1 MKIISRIWLPV
12 TVFVAFLITLLN
24 RRDIYHDFLE
34 NGRFVSESF
43 FSYGIQIGAWVS
55 STFLLNRLITLL
67 FWDGFIGK
75 ISDRRVPRLPKDVT
89 AIILFSITAL
99 IIASTVFNKDTTK
112 ILAASGAVS
121 IVIGLAL
128 RTIILDLFMGLAIH
142 VDQPFKIGDWIMVHQ
157 NRVETHITAEVIETN
172 WRTTR
177 LRTTKNNMVVVPNS
191 RLGDTIVTNYMK
203 PKPHFRMEVDFT
215 LDFDVSSE
223 RATRVLTAG
232 IRAACEHEGVLVDPE
247 PEVRMK
253 ASTLEGMVYEIRYF
267 ILPKYISPN
276 ESMHLVNNTV
286 LDHLIHS
293 GIVPALSKQEV
304 FLSKREKRSLD
315 ASLDNDLYQLL
326 TRTELFRSLSA
337 EEFNSL
343 LEKMTKRTLREG
355 ESLYHQEETASSM
368 FVCVEGLLISH
379 VDGIE
384 VGQVK
389 AQTIRAGQHFG
400 EGALL
405 GGQLREST
413 ITSST
418 ESLLYEINRNDFD
431 PILAKHQNLEKYLE
445 STHFKSIE
453 EAREAVDKAT
463 ESAKSKPEKKKT
475 TAINKVMRL
484 WPKKRP
490 PKQTF
495 FPEMVS
501 EKNESKEKES

>member
-1 MKIISRIWLPV
+1 MKTISRIWLPAA
-12 TVFVAFLITLLN
+12 VFVAFLITLLN

-34 NGRFVSESF
+34 HGRFVSESVF
-43 FSYGIQIGAWVS
+43 FYGIQIGAWVS
-55 STFLLNRLITLL
+55 STFLLNRLINVF
-67 FWDGFIGK
+67 FWDGFIGR

-99 IIASTVFNKDTTK
+99 LIASTVFDKDTTK

-157 NRVETHITAEVIETN
+157 NRVETHIIAEVIETN

-191 RLGDTIVTNYMK
+191 RLGETIVTNYMK
-203 PKPHFRMEVDFT
+203 PNPHFRMEVDFT
-215 LDFDVSSE
+215 LDFDVSTE

-232 IRAACEHEGVLVDPE
+232 IRAACEHQGVLIEPE

-267 ILPKYISPN
+267 ILPKFISPN

-286 LDHLIHS
+286 LDHLMHS
-293 GIVPALSKQEV
+293 GIVPAHSKQEV

-326 TRTELFRSLSA
+326 TRTKLFRSLDA

-355 ESLYHQEETASSM
+355 EVLYQQEDIANSM

-379 VDGIE
+379 VDGID

-389 AQTIRAGQHFG
+389 SQTIRAGQHFG
-400 EGALL
+400 EGVFL
-405 GGQLREST
+405 GGQWREST

-418 ESLLYEINRNDFD
+418 ESILYEIQRNDFD
-431 PILAKHQNLEKYLE
+431 PILAKYQNLEKYLE
-445 STHFKSIE
+445 STYAKSNE
-453 EAREAVDKAT
+453 EALEAVEKVIELAKT
-463 ESAKSKPEKKKT
+463 EPEKKKK
-475 TAINKVMRL
+475 TAINKMMGL
-484 WPKKRP
+484 WPKKRN

-495 FPEMVS
+495 FPGMTPDS
-501 EKNESKEKES
+501 NESEQKKS

>member
-1 MKIISRIWLPV
+1 M
-12 TVFVAFLITLLN
+12 
-24 RRDIYHDFLE
+24 
-34 NGRFVSESF
+34 
-43 FSYGIQIGAWVS
+43 
-55 STFLLNRLITLL
+55 
-67 FWDGFIGK
+67 
-75 ISDRRVPRLPKDVT
+75 
-89 AIILFSITAL
+89 
-99 IIASTVFNKDTTK
+99 
-112 ILAASGAVS
+112 
-121 IVIGLAL
+121 
-128 RTIILDLFMGLAIH
+128 
-142 VDQPFKIGDWIMVHQ
+142 
-157 NRVETHITAEVIETN
+157 
-172 WRTTR
+172 
-177 LRTTKNNMVVVPNS
+177 
-191 RLGDTIVTNYMK
+191 
-203 PKPHFRMEVDFT
+203 
-215 LDFDVSSE
+215 
-223 RATRVLTAG
+223 
-232 IRAACEHEGVLVDPE
+232 
-247 PEVRMK
+247 
-253 ASTLEGMVYEIRYF
+253 
-267 ILPKYISPN
+267 
-276 ESMHLVNNTV
+276 
-286 LDHLIHS
+286 
-293 GIVPALSKQEV
+293 
-304 FLSKREKRSLD
+304 
-315 ASLDNDLYQLL
+315 YQLL

-495 FPEMVS
+495 FPGMVS
-501 EKNESKEKES
+501 ENNESKEKES